1 MTRRISFAAAA
12 ILSVA
17 CLGFASGGPA
27 FVKWADARKQAA
39 VTGKPIMV
47 YSVVDQKGTGAGG

>member
-1 MTRRISFAAAA
+1 MTRCASVVAAAA
-12 ILSVA
+12 LSVA
-17 CLGFASGGPA
+17 CLGFASGGPPYM
-27 FVKWADARKQAA
+27 KWSDAKKQAE